1 MSREKYGYR
10 LPNEQIAQKP
20 VEPRSAA
27 KLLDGRD
34 GNVVHRRVADLPD
47 LLAPGDLLVVND
59 SRVLPARLRLQKE
72 TGGHVEVLLLE
83 QRGDGAWEALVRPGR
98 RVPPGTVLS
107 SADGRPVVEVLD
119 RLVEGRRV
127 VRLLAEGVPEEL
139 GTVALPP
146 YIREPLAD
154 PDRYQTVYAA
164 RPGSVAAPTAGLHL
178 TDELLSDCRARGI
191 AVATVDLAVG
201 LGTFRPI
208 TAERIEDHRMHAER
222 YDVPAETM
230 DACRDATRVVAVGTT
245 TLRALE
251 SAARGPLAGRTE
263 LFVTPGFEFQV
274 VDVLLTNFH
283 LPHSSLLV
291 LLAAFCGERW
301 RDLYDVALAE
311 DYRFL
316 SFGDAMLVGRAQ

>member
-1 MSREKYGYR
+1 VSREKYGYR
-10 LPNEQIAQKP
+10 LPDEQIAQKP

-98 RVPPGTVLS
+98 RVRPGTVLT
-107 SADGRPVVEVLD
+107 SADGRPVMEVQD

-127 VRLLAEGVPEEL
+127 VRLLAEGVPEDL

-208 TAERIEDHRMHAER
+208 T
-222 YDVPAETM
+222 V
-230 DACRDATRVVAVGTT
+230 
-245 TLRALE
+245 
-251 SAARGPLAGRTE
+251 
-263 LFVTPGFEFQV
+263 
-274 VDVLLTNFH
+274 
-283 LPHSSLLV
+283 
-291 LLAAFCGERW
+291 
-301 RDLYDVALAE
+301 
-311 DYRFL
+311 
-316 SFGDAMLVGRAQ
+316 